1 VGAALVV
8 LVFGAG
14 RLIQPAPA
22 AVAPPCDAD
31 LADAE
36 AVIRRQ
42 SSTSPNLVFLR
53 DKGVLFNRT
62 RTAFLMYAVRG
73 RTWVAMGDPVGP
85 PAEAEELIAL
95 FLERCHDFG
104 GTPVFYQLLPDR
116 LHRYVDAGLVSS
128 KLGEEAIVDLAT
140 LSFAGGRGKRFRQ
153 ALRRLDAAGGTFDVV
168 PASEVGALIGDLAEV
183 SQAWLQ
189 AKRGGEKGFSLGFF
203 DEAYLSRF
211 PVAVIRRAGRIEAF
225 ANVWPGGD
233 GVELSVDLMRYRP
246 DAPENIME
254 TLLVHLMKWG
264 QDQGFL
270 RFALGMAPLSG
281 LPASPSAS
289 WWTRLGRFVYRH
301 GGSVYNFRGLR
312 AFKEKFSPDW
322 QPRYLAY
329 PGGAALP
336 RILTDVAAL
345 VSGGYRSLSRRA

>member
-1 VGAALVV
+1 M
-8 LVFGAG
+8 
-14 RLIQPAPA
+14 
-22 AVAPPCDAD
+22 
-31 LADAE
+31 
-36 AVIRRQ
+36 
-42 SSTSPNLVFLR
+42 PNLVFLR
-53 DKGVLFNRT
+53 DKGVLFSPD
-62 RTAFLMYAVRG
+62 RTAFLMYAVQG

-85 PAEAEELIAL
+85 PAEGEDLIRQ
-95 FLERCHDFG
+95 FLERCNDFG
-104 GTPVFYQLLPDR
+104 GTPVFYQLMPDR
-116 LHRYVDAGLVSS
+116 LHRYVDVGLVST
-128 KLGEEAIVDLAT
+128 KFGEDAIVDLTT
-140 LSFAGGRGKRFRQ
+140 LTFAGGRGKRFRQ
-153 ALRRLDAAGGTFDVV
+153 ALRRLEAAGGCFEVV
-168 PASEVGALIGDLAEV
+168 PACDVHALMGDLAQV

-189 AKRGGEKGFSLGFF
+189 AKRGSEKGFSLGFF

-264 QDQGFL
+264 QDRGFA

-281 LPASPSAS
+281 LSSSPAAS
-289 WWTRLGRFVYRH
+289 WWMRIGRFVYRH

-312 AFKEKFSPDW
+312 AYKEKFSPDW

-329 PGGAALP
+329 PGGVALP
-336 RILTDVAAL
+336 RILTDVSAL
-345 VSGGYRSLSRRA
+345 VAGGYRPLFRA